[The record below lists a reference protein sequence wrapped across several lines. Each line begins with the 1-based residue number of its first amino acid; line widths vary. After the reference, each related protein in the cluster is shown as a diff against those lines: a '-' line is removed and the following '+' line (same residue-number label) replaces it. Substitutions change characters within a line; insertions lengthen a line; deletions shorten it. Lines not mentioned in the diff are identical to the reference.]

1 LQTDDGQ
8 IKKVPPKDSGKW
20 ANFRGTIYDEAY
32 RRKWFADT
40 PHVVAI
46 AIAMYS
52 IKISIGLDI
61 DGVDA
66 RKIFYRWI
74 VPRLVPSLQNK
85 VKQTTHTISQG
96 GGDHIILG
104 IKREYFPLLHLKLGN
119 ATDVHTSKIWIG
131 SNGKHNEIALMGTK
145 SCLIERGNGY
155 QNIRGLECEEILER
169 DELVNL
175 LTVLEAFQTESKV
188 VKECVKILSPEW
200 KQPNR
205 DGIAFAISGWYHKDS
220 NIPQEFT
227 EQFFDFQIMD
237 SPHRDENL
245 VKTKSV
251 IKRTYSMNKNEVI
264 GRSQV
269 DEIFGGTTVR
279 SKLKRE
285 LEKLGYTFKDSE
297 ETEHRKEAKEG
308 KRAEDEGTSFV
319 EDLIEE
325 FHIKTLEDTKEFY
338 RYDSKQGIY
347 IGNAEP
353 FIKSTIAHRF
363 KNLDNKV
370 TVKMM
375 NQFTNEI
382 QWFSYFKREDFNPD
396 ITWIACANCM
406 INLVTLEKAE
416 FSPNFLCTTH
426 VPVKYND
433 YDDSDIDDFYRLIEG
448 AKYDGILKHAPD
460 IKKFLNDLFFPED
473 IEKLLDYLS
482 YCLWRDYGQNF
493 WVLLNGGGLNGKSL
507 LLNIIS
513 AVFENDNVAG
523 ETLQRLTDES
533 NRFATA
539 NLYNKLINSD
549 ADISKDTVFKN
560 TGQIKKLTGNDL
572 VPGEQKYKTP
582 FKFRSHAKL
591 VFSVNKIPETYD
603 ESDAF
608 YRRIILIN
616 LKQQFLG
623 DKTDIHL
630 ARKLNTESELSGF
643 FYELVR
649 RLPRVLEH
657 GLMKVTAE
665 TIKETQV
672 KFTIDSNVIDYFYQK
687 VIQRHKDRNIVV
699 SKLDLHEEYC
709 KFARFHKLT
718 PESEAALSRE
728 LSKKKYEM
736 RYARHTVNGE
746 RVYAWEGVS
755 IRHDWI
761 EIDDPTP
768 EGTME
773 FKLKD
778 SDETAQQ

>member
-1 LQTDDGQ
+1 MQTDDDQ
-8 IKKVPPKDSGKW
+8 IKKVPPKGSGEW
-20 ANFRGTIYDEAY
+20 ANFRGTIYNEEY
-32 RRKWFADT
+32 RRKWFAET

-46 AIAMYS
+46 AIAMNS
-52 IKISIGLDI
+52 IKLSIGLDI

-85 VKQTTHTISQG
+85 IKRTTHTISQG
-96 GGDHIILG
+96 GGDHRVLG
-104 IKREYFPLLHLKLGN
+104 IKREYFPLLHLKLGD

-131 SNGKHNEIALMGTK
+131 SNGKHSEIALMGTK
-145 SCLIERGNGY
+145 SCLIERGKGY
-155 QNIRGLECEEILER
+155 KNIRGLECEEILEK

-188 VKECVKILSPEW
+188 VKECVRILSPEW

-205 DGIAFAISGWYHKDS
+205 NEIVFAISGWWHKDS
-220 NIPQEFT
+220 NIPLEFT
-227 EQFFDFQIMD
+227 EQFFDFLIMD
-237 SPHRDENL
+237 SPYHDENV

-251 IKRTYSMNKNEVI
+251 IKRTYSMNKNKVI

-269 DEIFGGTTVR
+269 DEIFGGTTAR

-285 LEKLGYTFKDSE
+285 LEKLGYIFKDSE
-297 ETEHRKEAKEG
+297 ETEYRKEAIEDK
-308 KRAEDEGTSFV
+308 KAEDTNFT
-319 EDLIEE
+319 EDLINE

-338 RYDSKQGIY
+338 RYDKERGIY
-347 IGNAEP
+347 VGNAEP
-353 FIKSTIAHRF
+353 FIKSTIAYRF
-363 KNLDNKV
+363 KNLGGKV
-370 TVKMM
+370 TVKQM
-375 NQFTNEI
+375 NQFINEI
-382 QWFSYFKREDFNPD
+382 QWFSYFKRENFNPD
-396 ITWIACANCM
+396 IAWIACANCM

-426 VPVKYND
+426 LPVKYKDYND
-433 YDDSDIDDFYRLIEG
+433 SNIDDFYRLIEG
-448 AKYDGILKHAPD
+448 TKYDGILKHAPN

-507 LLNIIS
+507 LFNIIS
-513 AVFENDNVAG
+513 AVFGIDNVAG

-539 NLYNKLINSD
+539 NLYNKLINFD

-572 VPGEQKYKTP
+572 IPGEQKYKTP

-616 LKQQFLG
+616 LKQQFMG

-630 ARKLNTESELSGF
+630 SKKLMTESELSGF

-649 RLPRVLEH
+649 RLPRVLEQ

-665 TIKETQV
+665 TIKEIQV
-672 KFTIDSNVIDYFYQK
+672 KFTIDSNLIDSFYQK
-687 VIQRHKDRNIVV
+687 VIQRYKDRNMVV
-699 SKLDLHEEYC
+699 SKLELHDEYC
-709 KFARFHKLT
+709 KFAEFHHLT
-718 PESEAALSRE
+718 PESEAVLSRE

-736 RYARHTVNGE
+736 NYARHIIHGE
-746 RVYAWEGVS
+746 RVYAWEGE
-755 IRHDWI
+755 H
-761 EIDDPTP
+761 T
-768 EGTME
+768 
-773 FKLKD
+773 
-778 SDETAQQ
+778 